1 MMSRM
6 LRLVALVLLLSLT
19 AAPAHAAGEIGL
31 SPDGK
36 TWSSRLTAPLFDS
49 AVRWVPGDER
59 TATFH
64 VRNQSSSDALLD
76 LVMEGGAVDDLM
88 RTGDLT
94 VTAQGGDSPWR
105 TARAVGPQTMVQS
118 QPLPPGTSSKV
129 TITVALAATS
139 PNPSQRLAFDF
150 NLRLR
155 LTEDTSGIV
164 LPPGQHGSKPGNGQ
178 GNGQGNGN
186 GNSGLQ
192 SLLPG
197 TGNIIHGWWVA
208 LGLALTGGGAVLVA
222 RRRKEEENH
231 G

>member
-36 TWSSRLTAPLFDS
+36 KWSNKLAAPLFDS
-49 AVRWVPGDER
+49 TVRWVPGDER
-59 TATFH
+59 TATFY

-76 LVMEGGAVDDLM
+76 LVIEGSTVDDLM

-105 TARAVGPQTMVQS
+105 AARAVGPQTMVQS
-118 QPLPPGTSSKV
+118 QPLPPGTTNKM
-129 TITVALAATS
+129 TITVAFAESS
-139 PNPSQRLAFDF
+139 PNLSKRLAFDF
-150 NLRLR
+150 NLRLS
-155 LTEDTSGIV
+155 LTENTSGIV
-164 LPPGQHGSKPGNGQ
+164 LPPGQNGSKPGNGQ
-178 GNGQGNGN
+178 GNGPGNGN

-222 RRRKEEENH
+222 RRRKEENH